1 MNRGGNERCCS
12 ALFNLGDNCSILDKI
27 ARRLFHPPPPAPRLT
42 PTPPCPLIPKEI
54 GPSLSAQTPHPE
66 GPYQGKLDQ
75 GGPFVSQHSANRK
88 KIQIISRAGAI

>member
-1 MNRGGNERCCS
+1 MS
-12 ALFNLGDNCSILDKI
+12 VAALHCSILGTI
-27 ARRLFHPPPPAPRLT
+27 AAFWIKLLEGSFTPPPPAPRLT

-88 KIQIISRAGAI
+88 KKSKLFLELEQFDML